1 MATSHNHERI
11 SILGAGNIG
20 TCIADGLAN
29 SDIFK
34 AEHITLTR
42 RDLKH
47 LEPYKEKGFNITSEN
62 VEAVKGADII
72 IIAVEPHQVPGIVE
86 EIDSVLDP
94 EQHLVMSVAASV
106 QIAAIRKHLSK
117 PVPVIRCMPNTAI
130 AIHESMTCLSSD
142 SEGEDRVHI
151 ERAQKIFETVGE
163 TMVLNEEQ
171 MIPATALGACGIAF
185 YLRMI
190 RAASQG
196 GIETGLSA
204 KQAMRMAAQ
213 TARGASTLLLELENH
228 PEHEID
234 KVTTPLGCTIAGL
247 NELEHKGLS
256 SAIIQG
262 IKKSADTAVGLY
274 KEEEE

>member
-1 MATSHNHERI
+1 MAASQKHERI
-11 SILGAGNIG
+11 AIIGAGNIG
-20 TCIADGLAN
+20 TCIADGLAD
-29 SDIFK
+29 SDLFK

-47 LEPYKEKGFNITSEN
+47 LEPYKERGFNITDN
-62 VEAVKGADII
+62 NIEAVKGSDII
-72 IIAVEPHQVPGIVE
+72 IVSVEPHQVPRVVD
-86 EIDSVLDP
+86 EIDDVLDP
-94 EQHLVMSVAASV
+94 KSHLLMSVAASV
-106 QIAAIRKHLSK
+106 QINTIRKHLSK

-142 SEGEDRVHI
+142 AVGEDRKHI
-151 ERAQKIFETVGE
+151 DRAQKIFETVGE

-213 TARGASTLLLELENH
+213 TARGASTLLLQLENH

-247 NELEHKGLS
+247 NQLEHKGLS

-274 KEEEE
+274 KDEDE

>member
-1 MATSHNHERI
+1 ME
-11 SILGAGNIG
+11 
-20 TCIADGLAN
+20 D
-29 SDIFK
+29 
-34 AEHITLTR
+34 
-42 RDLKH
+42 
-47 LEPYKEKGFNITSEN
+47 
-62 VEAVKGADII
+62 AV
-72 IIAVEPHQVPGIVE
+72 
-86 EIDSVLDP
+86 
-94 EQHLVMSVAASV
+94 
-106 QIAAIRKHLSK
+106 
-117 PVPVIRCMPNTAI
+117 
-130 AIHESMTCLSSD
+130 
-142 SEGEDRVHI
+142 
-151 ERAQKIFETVGE
+151 
-163 TMVLNEEQ
+163 NEEQ